1 MNVKK
6 LKSAI
11 GIVVTWA
18 LSFMLM
24 AGFYIQCIFL
34 PFFRGTE
41 YHGRLLYTMYLLAL
55 FSGDGVSS
63 MGHPA
68 GNPLAIRHTISLL

>member
-1 MNVKK
+1 MNNRNCCH
-6 LKSAI
+6 LGA
-11 GIVVTWA
+11 
-18 LSFMLM
+18 
-24 AGFYIQCIFL
+24 FL
-34 PFFRGTE
+34 
-41 YHGRLLYTMYLLAL
+41 YAYGRLLYTMYLLAL

>member
-24 AGFYIQCIFL
+24 AV
-34 PFFRGTE
+34 
-41 YHGRLLYTMYLLAL
+41 LAL

>member
-24 AGFYIQCIFL
+24 AVQCIFL

-41 YHGRLLYTMYLLAL
+41 YQVWGILLVIPWLYAIQYLYYKLIKRYTKWW
-55 FSGDGVSS
+55 DVWKEK
-63 MGHPA
+63 
-68 GNPLAIRHTISLL
+68 

>member
-34 PFFRGTE
+34 PFFRGRSIK
-41 YHGRLLYTMYLLAL
+41 YGA
-55 FSGDGVSS
+55 SCW
-63 MGHPA
+63 
-68 GNPLAIRHTISLL
+68 

>member
-18 LSFMLM
+18 LSLVIPWLY
-24 AGFYIQCIFL
+24 AIQ
-34 PFFRGTE
+34 
-41 YHGRLLYTMYLLAL
+41 YLYYKLIKRYTKWW
-55 FSGDGVSS
+55 DVWKEK
-63 MGHPA
+63 
-68 GNPLAIRHTISLL
+68 

>member
-34 PFFRGTE
+34 PFFRG
-41 YHGRLLYTMYLLAL
+41 
-55 FSGDGVSS
+55 DGVSS

>member
-41 YHGRLLYTMYLLAL
+41 YHGYTPYNI
-55 FSGDGVSS
+55 FII
-63 MGHPA
+63 
-68 GNPLAIRHTISLL
+68 N